1 MASYDKLKE
10 INIKNCTCY
19 YFNDI
24 NKFGDF
30 DVDNILIDEKI
41 YENTLLYN
49 VSYKALM
56 GATPLRIA
64 FNQIDVFIRIYDRTG
79 YLALFEGKKNMT
91 SFTTGLDIL

>member
-1 MASYDKLKE
+1 MTSNDKLKE
-10 INIKNCTCY
+10 INIKNCTRY

-49 VSYKALM
+49 VSYEALM
-56 GATPLRIA
+56 GATPLRIE

-79 YLALFEGKKNMT
+79 YLVLFEGKK
-91 SFTTGLDIL
+91 I